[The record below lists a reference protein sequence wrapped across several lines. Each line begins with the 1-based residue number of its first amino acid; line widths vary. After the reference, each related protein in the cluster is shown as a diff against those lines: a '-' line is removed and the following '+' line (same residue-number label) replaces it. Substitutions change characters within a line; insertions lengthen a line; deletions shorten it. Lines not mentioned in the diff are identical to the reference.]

1 MKITGN
7 DDILKYINDPKVNR
21 FEEKESKA
29 TTGGV
34 PAQEQ
39 RDHTVVN
46 ISQRSKEI
54 QMAQQAMESQP
65 DVRDDKIRDIAE
77 RVKNGTY
84 QIDYGK
90 TGEKMVATFID
101 ELA

>member
-1 MKITGN
+1 
-7 DDILKYINDPKVNR
+7 
-21 FEEKESKA
+21 
-29 TTGGV
+29 
-34 PAQEQ
+34 
-39 RDHTVVN
+39 
-46 ISQRSKEI
+46 
-54 QMAQQAMESQP
+54 MAQQAMESQP